1 MACFLAPLGEAII
14 TTVVQKV
21 VEKREKKSAGEHTA
35 GISLTWSK
43 RLGWLNKM
51 LWGGSIMLA
60 IDHIWNG
67 EIVLRPPFLT
77 AASNPAAMWHEIATL
92 GLAMA
97 AVVTAIWGVVI
108 TVAEIKSRFITRV
121 HVTQINQ

>member
-1 MACFLAPLGEAII
+1 MACFVAPLGEAII
-14 TTVVQKV
+14 MTVVQKV
-21 VEKREKKSAGEHTA
+21 IEKREKKTA
-35 GISLTWSK
+35 GIRASGIGLTWSK

-67 EIVLRPPFLT
+67 EVVLQPPFLT

-92 GLAMA
+92 GLTMA
-97 AVVTAIWGVVI
+97 AVVTAIWGIIVL
-108 TVAEIKSRFITRV
+108 VAEIKSKVVTRV
-121 HVTQINQ
+121 NATQGNR